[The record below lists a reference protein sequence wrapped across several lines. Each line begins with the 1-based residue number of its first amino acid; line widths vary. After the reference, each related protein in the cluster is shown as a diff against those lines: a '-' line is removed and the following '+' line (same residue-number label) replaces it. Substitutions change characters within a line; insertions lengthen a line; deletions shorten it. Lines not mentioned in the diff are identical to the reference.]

1 MATTSS
7 ELDIIDS
14 NPIKKTLGTF
24 QRIFESTRVDLG
36 VADSS
41 DAVQVVFSTAAV
53 VAKNLLLDL
62 ILTLQNEPAA
72 RILPSRIANRTLS
85 GDLTILYSRIDS
97 HQLSVALAVPLVEKV
112 LNHERAST
120 TSSEAE
126 FWNSVFDLVSGI
138 KKTTPPP
145 AFEKAVF
152 DTPLRSSSASQS
164 GIEQTHDE
172 VDQRI
177 LEELTGRVYYDV
189 EGFYERYFERKTWSN
204 KAGDICE
211 KSMAQYA
218 DGRWSRWPVP
228 SRQVPFFE
236 WLMKFQ
242 DTVLSGLRRRYY
254 TSANKV
260 LRGSEAD
267 RKLDIFLT
275 PADAALPD
283 GEHDWSNVLVIGEHK
298 QNPDEDG
305 SAKTL
310 VQLAGYA
317 REVFGSQPERRFVPG
332 FTICGSMMRLW
343 IFDRSGPYNSE
354 KFDIHKEPE
363 RFVKVLAG
371 YAMMSDAELGLNTFI
386 KRDGNGKYIV
396 TRGVRISLEDKPI
409 ASTKAIV
416 CRGTTCYR
424 GRKSDSTEWEYV
436 VKFAWPS
443 DKRQREGELLKLA
456 KERGVTG
463 IAVWFN
469 HEQITIDGDL
479 DSISHFR
486 RDMKFGTPRKL
497 SGKASWVDGSP
508 ESSRAYSKTSLR
520 GRSGSGATHL
530 MGLGTGVSSATTSSS
545 GQKRKRDERLD
556 GYSRLKRSKSNG
568 SHASGTNVRIKESE
582 LDAIGAHSIQE
593 TVVDSLADCRNQWQ
607 RNNVDSIQQAG
618 ADSLT
623 DCESVTYGNRVH
635 YCLVTSP
642 AGRPLHEYQS
652 VRELLEAL
660 RDAIRGHRSLLE
672 DGKILHRDISEN
684 NIIITEL
691 PAKEAPKGRLID
703 LDLAKELDSM
713 PSGARHR
720 TGTMQFMAIEVL
732 EGKGHTYRHDLESF
746 FYVFIWMC
754 IRYGYEGT
762 RRQKPSKVVRPKTNI
777 LRGWYTGI
785 YTEIA
790 RNKVGDMGKNRFENI
805 IVEFAPKF
813 ENLKPLARELRST
826 LFPIRD
832 GDIFTGTFHD
842 HDIMY
847 DGMIMAF
854 NAAIGRLGKEEQS
867 IA

>member
-1 MATTSS
+1 VF
-7 ELDIIDS
+7 ELVART
-14 NPIKKTLGTF
+14 NP
-24 QRIFESTRVDLG
+24 S
-36 VADSS
+36 
-41 DAVQVVFSTAAV
+41 
-53 VAKNLLLDL
+53 
-62 ILTLQNEPAA
+62 
-72 RILPSRIANRTLS
+72 
-85 GDLTILYSRIDS
+85 
-97 HQLSVALAVPLVEKV
+97 
-112 LNHERAST
+112 
-120 TSSEAE
+120 
-126 FWNSVFDLVSGI
+126 
-138 KKTTPPP
+138 TPPT
-145 AFEKAVF
+145 AFENAVF
-152 DTPLRSSSASQS
+152 DTPLRSSSASQR
-164 GIEQTHDE
+164 GIEQTHEE

-189 EGFYERYFERKTWSN
+189 GGFYERYFEGKSWTN
-204 KAGDICE
+204 NAKDIYE
-211 KSMAQYA
+211 ESRAQYA
-218 DGRWSRWPVP
+218 EGRWSEWPEP
-228 SRQVPFFE
+228 SLQAPFFE
-236 WLMKFQ
+236 WFMKFQ

-298 QNPDEDG
+298 QNPDEDR

-310 VQLAGYA
+310 VQLAGYV

-332 FTICGSMMRLW
+332 FTICGSIMRLW
-343 IFDRSGPYNSE
+343 MVDRSGAYSSE

-363 RFVKVLAG
+363 RFVKVIAG
-371 YAMMSDAELGLNTFI
+371 YALMSDAELGLNTFI

-396 TRGVRISLEDKPI
+396 ARDVRISLEDKPI

-424 GRKSDSTEWEYV
+424 GRRLDSTDWEYV

-443 DKRQREGELLKLA
+443 DKRQREGRLLKLA

-463 IAVWFN
+463 VAEWFH
-469 HEQITIDGDL
+469 HEQVAIDGSL
-479 DSISHFR
+479 DTIASLR
-486 RDMKFGTPRKL
+486 KGMKFGSPRRPSK
-497 SGKASWVDGSP
+497 KAFWVDSSP

-520 GRSGSGATHL
+520 GRSGSSVAHL
-530 MGLGTGVSSATTSSS
+530 IGLGIGASSATTSSS

-556 GYSRLKRSKSNG
+556 GGSRLKRSKSDG
-568 SHASGTNVRIKESE
+568 SHASATNVRKEDQ
-582 LDAIGAHSIQE
+582 LDAIGAPSIQE
-593 TVVDSLADCRNQWQ
+593 TVVDSLADCRNEWQ
-607 RNNVDSIQQAG
+607 RNNVDSIQEAG
-618 ADSLT
+618 ADT
-623 DCESVTYGNRVH
+623 DGESETYGNRVN

-660 RDAIRGHRSLLE
+660 RDAIRGHKSLLE
-672 DGKILHRDISEN
+672 DGKILHRDVSEN

-691 PAKEAPKGRLID
+691 PAEDDPKGRLID
-703 LDLAKELDSM
+703 LDLAKELDGM

-746 FYVFIWMC
+746 FYVFVWMC

-762 RRQKPSKVVRPKTNI
+762 GRQKPKVMRPKTNI

-790 RNKVGDMGKNRFENI
+790 NTKQGHMDKNRFENV

-813 ENLKPLARELRST
+813 ENLKPLACELRHV

-832 GDIFTGTFHD
+832 GAIFTGTFHD
-842 HDIMY
+842 LDIMY

-854 NAAIGRLGKEEQS
+854 NTAIGRLGKEEQA